1 MVDSCYICRRTQVD
15 LDHLNEEVRTRAYLS
30 YFSNARSQIED
41 QSREINFLQR
51 IQDEE
56 SGDPHFR
63 INARQVFSDP
73 EAYKKLMPWIETLM
87 DIAKEH
93 EKRPDDPRTIGELV
107 PELLARERHLTA
119 QMEQGLIE
127 LRGGFATG
135 GKSPLSLE
143 VVTYAFPGRVVD
155 RRIRRSPGMGAN
167 RTTGNRFGGISRARK
182 PSSTSPFTFA
192 RFAGRLSGRPDRSE
206 SAAVGSSSIPQNID
220 NLTSPNPRVHGLPLA
235 R

>member
-1 MVDSCYICRRTQVD
+1 MD

-41 QSREINFLQR
+41 QSRKINFLQR

-56 SGDPHFR
+56 SGGLHFR

-87 DIAKEH
+87 DIAKESAQQ
-93 EKRPDDPRTIGELV
+93 PDDPRTIGELV
-107 PELLARERHLTA
+107 PELLARERHLTS

-143 VVTYAFPGRVVD
+143 AVTYAFPVEWTIAGSPITWHGSQPSD
-155 RRIRRSPGMGAN
+155 REPLRRDPEGSKTLIDIP
-167 RTTGNRFGGISRARK
+167 IHLCSICRK
-182 PSSTSPFTFA
+182 IIGT
-192 RFAGRLSGRPDRSE
+192 
-206 SAAVGSSSIPQNID
+206 
-220 NLTSPNPRVHGLPLA
+220 H
-235 R
+235 

>member
-41 QSREINFLQR
+41 QSRKINFLQR

-143 VVTYAFPGRVVD
+143 AVTYAFPVEWSIAGSPITWHGSQPND
-155 RRIRRSPGMGAN
+155 REPLRRDLQGSKTLIDIPLHLCS
-167 RTTGNRFGGISRARK
+167 ICRK
-182 PSSTSPFTFA
+182 IIGTP
-192 RFAGRLSGRPDRSE
+192 
-206 SAAVGSSSIPQNID
+206 
-220 NLTSPNPRVHGLPLA
+220 
-235 R
+235 